1 LSRGRQVFRQ
11 STIEKALKA
20 ARKAGYGTARV
31 EIKGD
36 GSLVLIVGEPPTDKP
51 VDGDSEVIL

>member
-1 LSRGRQVFRQ
+1 MSRGPQACRQ

-20 ARKAGYGTARV
+20 AKKAGYGTARV
-31 EIKGD
+31 EIKSD
-36 GSLVLIVGEPPTDKP
+36 GSLVLIVGEPADKP